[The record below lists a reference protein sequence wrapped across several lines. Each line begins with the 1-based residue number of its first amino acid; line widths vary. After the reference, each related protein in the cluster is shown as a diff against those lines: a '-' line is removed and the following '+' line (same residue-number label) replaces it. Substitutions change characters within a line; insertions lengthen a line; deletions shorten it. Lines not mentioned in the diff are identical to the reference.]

1 MVYRF
6 RVILNAKED
15 IFRDLELRHDQS
27 LEDFHN
33 SITQAFGFGGQEMAS
48 FYLSNDDWTQ
58 EEEFPLFDMSEGL
71 DEKRT
76 MSETALHEILDEDQ
90 TKMIYIYDFLNYWI
104 FMVELAEIAEEAE
117 GVEYPNLIFAHG
129 HLPEE
134 PPVAEFEGMDATG
147 SGFDSDDDFDED
159 SDNEFGDLDHLDDYD
174 LDQLY

>member
-48 FYLSNDDWTQ
+48 FYLSNDQWTQ
-58 EEEFPLFDMSEGL
+58 EEEFPLFDMSEGM

-76 MSETALHEILDEDQ
+76 MSETALHEILDENQ
-90 TKMIYIYDFLNYWI
+90 TKMIYIYDFLNYWT

-134 PPVAEFEGMDATG
+134 PPVTEFEGVDAGG
-147 SGFDSDDDFDED
+147 SGFDSGYDFDDDSDDDF
-159 SDNEFGDLDHLDDYD
+159 GDMDHLDDYD
-174 LDQLY
+174 MDQLY

>member
-6 RVILNAKED
+6 RVILNTKED
-15 IFRDLELRHDQS
+15 IFRDLELRHDQT

-48 FYLSNDDWTQ
+48 FFLSNDQWTQ
-58 EEEFPLFDMSEGL
+58 DEEFPLFDMSEGT

-76 MSETALHEILDEDQ
+76 MSDTALHEILDEDQ
-90 TKMIYIYDFLNYWI
+90 TKMIYIYDFLNYWT
-104 FMVELAEIAEEAE
+104 FMVELADIAQETK

-134 PPVAEFEGMDATG
+134 PPVTEFEGVDAHG
-147 SGFDSDDDFDED
+147 AGIDSDVDFDSD
-159 SDNEFGDLDHLDDYD
+159 SHNEFDDMDRLDDYD